1 MKVYNPSKNYLD
13 FLKIFNQE
21 FEIKKNDLDL

>member
-13 FLKIFNQE
+13 FLKIFQNE
-21 FEIKKNDLDL
+21 FEINKNDLD